1 MKLAITQCYVYLGF
15 NLKVESLST
24 ADLMYEYKDIGPLRV
39 AGDLNNLE
47 SFKEV
52 NTYRQLPMSSLAA
65 TIGPSTVLNEAAG
78 IRVAISS
85 KCDIR

>member
-47 SFKEV
+47 SFEEV
-52 NTYRQLPMSSLAA
+52 NMQLPMSSLAA

-78 IRVAISS
+78 VRVAIGS